1 MGSHSKR
8 NRRAH
13 RPMRPHLA
21 ALERTKSPRDRLP
34 IPVRPLAQRL
44 RRRSSKSLQKIRLRN
59 PKSPRSLLHHP
70 KHKHPIPKSRPPDR
84 NAPSRQLDQTLQRHS
99 HAPRP
104 LHSPPQITSQKIP
117 PHIEFPPSIHYNKT
131 RPTKKDNHNNE
142 TTIYIPRLR
151 QKPRRF
157 RANAGPLRKR
167 RPHLHRRRDR
177 SRSHNH

>member
-1 MGSHSKR
+1 MGFRSMGSHSKR

-34 IPVRPLAQRL
+34 IPARPLAQRL
-44 RRRSSKSLQKIRLRN
+44 RRRSSKSLQKIRLRSS
-59 PKSPRSLLHHP
+59 KSPRSLLHHP

-104 LHSPPQITSQKIP
+104 LHSPPQIIMHYNPMKST
-117 PHIEFPPSIHYNKT
+117 IEFLFPF
-131 RPTKKDNHNNE
+131 
-142 TTIYIPRLR
+142 L
-151 QKPRRF
+151 
-157 RANAGPLRKR
+157 
-167 RPHLHRRRDR
+167 
-177 SRSHNH
+177 